1 MDLGPQVVRELKRDA
16 LGRVELL
23 DGAAGY
29 LVRRVACGGT
39 LRRQRWAQFAWGPL
53 ARLVAHALLARERRA
68 LFALRDMQG
77 VPRPLEPLSEYGE
90 YAGAPS
96 VDGSV
101 PRLNE
106 VLLRSW
112 LEGRPLWE
120 AGELPSDFFE
130 RLADLVEELHA
141 RGVCH
146 NDLHKEP
153 NVLVGRDGSPALV
166 DFQLASVHPRRGRTF
181 AVRAAE
187 DRRHVEKHA
196 RTYRVGTGREAKG
209 VPLPRRRSLLARAW
223 MMLGKPLYNL
233 VSRRILGRT
242 DGEPRRPADGP
253 WPRWTAPLGPRV
265 RQGPGSLP

>member
-1 MDLGPQVVRELKRDA
+1 MDPEPQVVRELKRDA

-39 LRRQRWAQFAWGPL
+39 LQRQRWAQLVWGPL
-53 ARLVAHALLARERRA
+53 SRAVAHVLLVRERRA
-68 LFALRDMQG
+68 LSALGDVQG
-77 VPRPLEPLSEYGE
+77 VPRLLERAE
-90 YAGAPS
+90 YASAPS
-96 VDGSV
+96 ADGSV
-101 PRLNE
+101 PRIEE

-153 NVLVGRDGSPALV
+153 NVLVGREGRPALV
-166 DFQLASVHPRRGRTF
+166 DFQLASVHPSRGRTF

-196 RTYRVGTGREAKG
+196 RTYRVATGREVRG
-209 VPLPRRRSLLARAW
+209 LPLPRRRSLLARAW
-223 MMLGKPLYNL
+223 MRFGKPLYNL
-233 VSRRILGRT
+233 VSRRILRRT
-242 DGEPRRPADGP
+242 DGEPRRSPGGP
-253 WPRWTAPLGPRV
+253 WPRWTAPLGPS
-265 RQGPGSLP
+265 PGRARRAGD